1 MVEKDGR
8 KRDRGGTRR
17 KLGLHGGLEYLP
29 TPTDWLHHRHR
40 LHLLCPTS
48 YLPILD
54 AYPAPSGW
62 RHAQDA
68 SGIKLLGASLFFTL
82 LLLLLHLLLLLPLL
96 LLLLFG
102 KLLHLH
108 HASLS
113 LLASRFLSRYSF
125 PRRGLLLFFFFLLFF
140 LPLFCS
146 ELERSS
152 LQLSFF
158 FFFSSFL
165 NKRSEKIEQFRFL
178 FGLSCRSLIVV
189 GFLFAIMFR

>member
-1 MVEKDGR
+1 MDGEARRKKLGTTAILPCGGKRDGGGGGREGRRRRLVEKDGR

-102 KLLHLH
+102 KLPHLH

-113 LLASRFLSRYSF
+113 LSPRLSVFVSI
-125 PRRGLLLFFFFLLFF
+125 LLS
-140 LPLFCS
+140 PS
-146 ELERSS
+146 WSIA
-152 LQLSFF
+152 FF
-158 FFFSSFL
+158 FFFTLLFTTL
-165 NKRSEKIEQFRFL
+165 LFRT
-178 FGLSCRSLIVV
+178 
-189 GFLFAIMFR
+189 